1 MQVKTN
7 VKAGQIIGNI
17 TVTINNTATVTITQE
32 NHVTI
37 NGMAIE

>member
-7 VKAGQIIGNI
+7 VKAGQIVGNI
-17 TVTINNTATVTITQE
+17 TVTVTNSATVTINQE

-37 NGMAIE
+37 NGRAIE

>member
-7 VKAGQIIGNI
+7 LKAGQIIGNI
-17 TVTINNTATVTITQE
+17 TVTISNTATVTINQE

-37 NGMAIE
+37 NGRAVE

>member
-7 VKAGQIIGNI
+7 VKAGQIVGNI
-17 TVTINNTATVTITQE
+17 TVTLTNTATVTIIQE

-37 NGMAIE
+37 NGTAIE